1 MKQTNSESLSIKKK
15 FQLFSLS
22 VHKNLDR
29 LIPILFI
36 LLATVIAFVA
46 RYFAAKFPT
55 NDVVGFILNGW
66 MKQIENVGFK
76 NFYKVDADYSPLYLF
91 IIACLTKL
99 PKGELVNINGYSFY
113 LNQMYYLKSIYFLC
127 ELLIAIGIY
136 LIIHDVTKNRL
147 LGVIGYCVFLFLPV
161 QFSNSALWGNS
172 DTMYFLCFVYILLF
186 VLKGKSFFAWFF
198 FGLAL
203 SLKLQAVFIAPFLF
217 YLMFNRKL
225 KFYPIYASLLALFL
239 SFVPAYLCGA
249 SFSEPFHFFK
259 AQVNGYSK
267 LTLGCANLWQL
278 FGVYNMDKAD
288 SPLNA
293 ASIIIGLGAIF
304 VLTAILYL
312 RKVKLTKE
320 NIITVSVFLIGI
332 CPFFLPHMHERYF
345 YAVDVLVLVYALIN
359 KRRYFLIPLMQV
371 SSGIAYYHYLTGFK
385 KYFIDIL
392 GEDSVSF
399 AAWINLFV
407 LMVIFYDIMK
417 LDHVDYHDSIDEI
430 EEEKRKIKEGEED
443 ISSTLTNGL

>member
-1 MKQTNSESLSIKKK
+1 MTSKTTIN
-15 FQLFSLS
+15 QL
-22 VHKNLDR
+22 R
-29 LIPILFI
+29 W
-36 LLATVIAFVA
+36 LAATLMLVAAMVMPSTAWAQSTYTDDFVGG
-46 RYFAAKFPT
+46 RTDFR
-55 NDVVGFILNGW
+55 D
-66 MKQIENVGFK
+66 E
-76 NFYKVDADYSPLYLF
+76 
-91 IIACLTKL
+91 
-99 PKGELVNINGYSFY
+99 
-113 LNQMYYLKSIYFLC
+113 SIYFVLTTRFYDGDKSNNAYC
-127 ELLIAIGIY
+127 WDHEQARNGMDAEWRGDFKGLIEKLDYIKALGFTAVWISPVAENGSGYDYHGYHPIDFSKEDIRLQSKANAMLGIAK
-136 LIIHDVTKNRL
+136 DVTFQTLVDEAHKRGMKIIL
-147 LGVIGYCVFLFLPV
+147 DIVL
-161 QFSNSALWGNS
+161 NSTCN
-172 DTMYFLCFVYILLF
+172 
-186 VLKGKSFFAWFF
+186 
-198 FGLAL
+198 FG
-203 SLKLQAVFIAPFLF
+203 
-217 YLMFNRKL
+217 
-225 KFYPIYASLLALFL
+225 
-239 SFVPAYLCGA
+239 
-249 SFSEPFHFFK
+249 E
-259 AQVNGYSK
+259 
-267 LTLGCANLWQL
+267 ANLCQL